1 MLYEA
6 AKALYEEIKGWSP
19 STWRIKTSESKELDL
34 SILAKAAGNFYL
46 TDSSDPNGLLH
57 PVHYVGT
64 GLTTSKGC
72 FEFVFGGSY
81 STTDMPGGGVG
92 CIYMKPGKGSL
103 SLSDF
108 FGSGCIISAAV
119 TLPEGLPGKVGID
132 RPPDTPLGAWGVSI
146 IFFGAPPVL
155 TDAIGLA
162 YGRQVMLPGVG
173 ATWLPCIF
181 SDPGQPRQ
189 PRKATFQQSQFGSG
203 DTTPQGGVTIPKHS
217 PTR

>member
-19 STWRIKTSESKELDL
+19 STWSITTSESKELDL
-34 SILAKAAGNFYL
+34 SILAKAAGTFYV
-46 TDSSDPNGLLH
+46 TDSSDPNGLVH

-72 FEFVFGGSY
+72 FDFVFGGSY
-81 STTDMPGGGVG
+81 STTDMTGGGVG
-92 CIYMKPGKGSL
+92 SIYMKPGKGSL
-103 SLSDF
+103 SMSDL

-119 TLPEGLPGKVGID
+119 TAPEFRQPSLDK
-132 RPPDTPLGAWGVSI
+132 PPDSPMEAWGVSI
-146 IFFGAPPVL
+146 IFFGAPPLL

-162 YGRQVMLPGVG
+162 YGRQVMLPGAG
-173 ATWLPCIF
+173 ATWLPCVF

-189 PRKATFQQSQFGSG
+189 PRKATLPQSQFGSG
-203 DTTPQGGVTIPKHS
+203 GTTPQGGVTIPKHS
-217 PTR
+217 PTG